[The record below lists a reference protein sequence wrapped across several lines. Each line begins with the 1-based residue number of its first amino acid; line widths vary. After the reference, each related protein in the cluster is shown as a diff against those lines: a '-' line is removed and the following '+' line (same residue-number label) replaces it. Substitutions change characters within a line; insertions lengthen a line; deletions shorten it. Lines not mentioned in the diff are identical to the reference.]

1 MNGALTRA
9 LTLSAYKLMK
19 KLSTEVAKKACDMY
33 IVVMRF
39 VYISHKCILGKVNQ
53 IFYKCRKFR
62 LYKCLCLILVLV
74 ICRYSVSQGFED
86 AQNSPKLSTAF
97 PRKSGNYVKLTKLT
111 FSSDKALIN
120 NSVDFERLADAI
132 KRAENSKRH
141 PYGIMKAYCGPKTEA
156 QCRKG
161 CLQTIKKRYRM
172 WLELPKD
179 AKHSQTYL
187 EYLASSYA
195 PLDAKNDPSGL
206 NKHWI
211 GNVRRIYE
219 QLG

>member
-1 MNGALTRA
+1 M
-9 LTLSAYKLMK
+9 
-19 KLSTEVAKKACDMY
+19 KLSTNITEMLQNTGIFKIQPLIHYRTLSQVITIGLALVYGFFFPVRLVTSAELVQVSPEV
-33 IVVMRF
+33 
-39 VYISHKCILGKVNQ
+39 SSL
-53 IFYKCRKFR
+53 
-62 LYKCLCLILVLV
+62 
-74 ICRYSVSQGFED
+74 
-86 AQNSPKLSTAF
+86 SPEY
-97 PRKSGNYVKLTKLT
+97 PQKSDSYVKLTKLT
-111 FSSDKALIN
+111 FSPSKRLLN

-141 PYGIMKAYCGPKTEA
+141 PYGIIKPYCGPKTEA
-156 QCRKG
+156 RCRKG

-172 WLELPKD
+172 WQELPKD
-179 AKHSQTYL
+179 AKHSQDYL

-195 PLDAKNDPSGL
+195 PLGAKNDPSGL